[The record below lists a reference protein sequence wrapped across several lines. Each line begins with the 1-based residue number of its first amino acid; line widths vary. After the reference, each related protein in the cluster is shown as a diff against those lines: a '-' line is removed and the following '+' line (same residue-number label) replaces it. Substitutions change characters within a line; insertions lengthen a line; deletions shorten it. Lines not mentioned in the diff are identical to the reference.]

1 MGRWATRTTAL
12 AISMVSAVAAIGASS
27 PPASATTPPD
37 DSSGIVATAD
47 ATAEGC
53 DPIDPR
59 LCYLPFPSNHYTADD
74 PASATGRRVAFPSE
88 GAPVNAAGVQIDVTE
103 WNRND
108 GFSPNST
115 LLTHVPGLDAEASA
129 LPSWTDL
136 GGSLDADAPV
146 VIIDVDSGERVPLWA
161 ELDTRGDGLPDDQ
174 LLVIHPAVVLTEG
187 HTYAVA
193 LRDLVATDG
202 SPIAAG
208 EAFSAILD
216 GTADGSL
223 ADRAAELAPALDALE
238 AAGVARESLVLAWDF
253 TVASTTNTTGRMVHI
268 RDATLAEL
276 GDAAPEF
283 TVSEVIDDP
292 THDDGT
298 PREGLAR
305 TVIGTYNVTNWLT
318 GDGAP
323 GERFHYDADT
333 AAEPDALPAANGTL
347 TATFQCNIPEG
358 AMTGA
363 DPAHLVQYGHGLLG
377 TEGEINAGNQIRLA
391 NAGNSVICATRWA
404 GMSTDDIG
412 NAIETL
418 GDFSNFPSMADR
430 LQQGVLNQLVL
441 TRLLLADDGL
451 TADPSFQRADGT
463 PIADASVVAYNGN
476 SQGAIMGL
484 MLAGVSTDIDRFV
497 VGVAGMNY
505 GLLLPRSVDFHDYE
519 AIFVPAYP
527 NVADRALILA
537 MVQMLWDRGEGAGY
551 VSHVTADPLP
561 GTPAKD
567 VLMHVAFGDWQ
578 VSELTAFIAA
588 RAMAMPVHRPVTEP
602 GRSGEV
608 EPGWGLETLEYPS
621 NGSGLVVWDSG
632 SDPIPLADV
641 APSTTR
647 DPHEDPRA
655 DPDAQLQINT
665 FLFDGE
671 LIDVCAAAPCLADPT
686 D

>member
-1 MGRWATRTTAL
+1 
-12 AISMVSAVAAIGASS
+12 MVSAVSAAAMASA
-27 PPASATTPPD
+27 PALATTPPGD
-37 DSSGIVATAD
+37 TTVGIGTVAD
-47 ATAEGC
+47 ATAGGC

-59 LCYLPFPSNHYTADD
+59 LCYLPFPSNHYTVDD
-74 PASATGRRVAFPSE
+74 PDSATGRRVAFPAD
-88 GAPVNAAGVQIDVTE
+88 GAPVNSAGVPIDVSE

-108 GFSPNST
+108 GFSPSST
-115 LLTHVPGLDAEASA
+115 LLAHVPGLDAEASQ

-136 GGSLDADAPV
+136 GASLDADAPV
-146 VIIDVDSGERVPLWA
+146 VIIDVDSGERIPLWA
-161 ELDTRGDGLPDDQ
+161 ELDARGDGMPGDQ

-193 LRDLVATDG
+193 LRHLVGLDGATI
-202 SPIAAG
+202 PPG
-208 EAFSAILD
+208 EAFAAIIE

-223 ADRAAELAPALDALE
+223 AGRATALEPALAVLE
-238 AAGVARESLVLAWDF
+238 SAGVARESLVLAWDF

-283 TVSEVIDDP
+283 TVTEVIDAP

-305 TVIGTYNVTNWLT
+305 TVLGTYTVTNWLT

-323 GERFHYDADT
+323 GERFAYDGDVV
-333 AAEPDALPAANGTL
+333 AEPDALPAANGTL
-347 TATFQCNIPEG
+347 TATFQCNIPES
-358 AMTGA
+358 AMTGSE
-363 DPAHLVQYGHGLLG
+363 PAHLVQYGHGLLG
-377 TEGEINAGNQIRLA
+377 TEGEIDAGNQIRLA

-418 GDFSNFPSMADR
+418 GDFSNFPTMADR

-441 TRLLLADDGL
+441 TRLLLAADGL
-451 TADPSFQRADGT
+451 TADASFQRPDGT
-463 PIADASVVAYNGN
+463 PIADASTVVYNGN

-497 VGVAGMNY
+497 VGVAGINY

-527 NVADRALILA
+527 NVADRALVLA

-551 VSHVTADPLP
+551 VSHVTGDPLP
-561 GTPAKD
+561 GTPAKN

-588 RAMAMPVHRPVTEP
+588 RTMDMPVHRPVTEP

-608 EPGWGLETLEYPS
+608 DPGWGLDTLTYPS
-621 NGSGLVVWDSG
+621 TGSGLVVWDSG
-632 SDPIPLADV
+632 SDPIPFDDV
-641 APSTTR
+641 APSTSR

-655 DPDAQLQINT
+655 DPDAQIQINT

-671 LIDVCAAAPCLADPT
+671 LVDVCAAAPCLADQV

>member
-1 MGRWATRTTAL
+1 MITA
-12 AISMVSAVAAIGASS
+12 VSAVASTASPAWATAPPS
-27 PPASATTPPD
+27 EPPAT
-37 DSSGIVATAD
+37 GVAAD
-47 ATAEGC
+47 ANAEGC

-59 LCYLPFPSNHYTADD
+59 LCYLPFPSNHNTIDD
-74 PASATGRRVAFPSE
+74 PASATGLRVAFPAA
-88 GAPVNAAGVQIDVTE
+88 GAPVNVAGVPIDVSE

-115 LLTHVPGLDAEASA
+115 LLTHVPGLDAEASR
-129 LPSWTDL
+129 LPAWTDL
-136 GGSLDADAPV
+136 GASLDADASV
-146 VIIDVDSGERVPLWA
+146 VIVDTESGERVPLWA
-161 ELDTRGDGLPDDQ
+161 ELDARGVGQPEDQ
-174 LLVIHPAVVLTEG
+174 LLVIHPAVVLSEG
-187 HTYAVA
+187 HTYAVG
-193 LRDLVATDG
+193 LRDLVGTDG
-202 SPIAAG
+202 AAI
-208 EAFSAILD
+208 EAGDAFGAILD
-216 GTADGSL
+216 GTADGAL
-223 ADRAAELAPALDALE
+223 ADRGAALEPALAALDA
-238 AAGVARESLVLAWDF
+238 AGVDRPSLVLAWDF

-283 TVSEVIDDP
+283 TVTDVIDDP

-305 TVIGTYNVTNWLT
+305 TVIGTYTVTNWLT

-323 GERFHYDADT
+323 GERFHYDSDP
-333 AAEPDALPAANGTL
+333 AAEPDALPTANGTL
-347 TATFQCNIPEG
+347 TASFQCNIPES
-358 AMTGA
+358 AMSGA

-377 TEGEINAGNQIRLA
+377 AEGEIDAGNQIRLA
-391 NAGNSVICATRWA
+391 NLGNSVICATRWA

-418 GDFSNFPSMADR
+418 GDFSNFPTMADR

-441 TRLLLADDGL
+441 TRLLLAADGL
-451 TADPSFQRADGT
+451 TADPSFQRSDGT

-497 VGVAGMNY
+497 LGVAGMNY

-527 NVADRALILA
+527 NVADRALVLA

-551 VSHVTADPLP
+551 VDHVTADPLP
-561 GTPAKD
+561 GTEAKD

-588 RAMAMPVHRPVTEP
+588 RAMDMPVHRPVTEP

-621 NGSGLVVWDSG
+621 SGSGLVVWDSG
-632 SDPIPLADV
+632 SDPVPFDDV

-655 DPDAQLQINT
+655 DPDAQTQINA

-671 LIDVCAAAPCLADPT
+671 LIDVCAAAACRADPV